1 MKGTDYFICFTDD
14 KVISKELSKRNI
26 LPQIWEISLNEKVA
40 DGAYLSKEELKIEID
55 EGAEKEFSLNISE
68 LPIKGK
74 HNLIN
79 TMAAV
84 LAATAIN
91 LPEEKFVDAMKDF
104 KNASHRLEDAGEIN
118 GVRFVNDSKATN
130 VDSVW
135 YALDSFNAPLV
146 WVAGGLDK
154 GNDYSAIDKLV
165 KEKVKALV
173 CMGKDNSKLHK
184 AFDGKIS
191 TIIDT
196 DNVEVAVEKAFNLA
210 KPGDI
215 VLLSPACAS
224 FDLFKNY
231 EDRGEQF
238 KSAVKKL
245 EQKLKS

>member
-1 MKGTDYFICFTDD
+1 
-14 KVISKELSKRNI
+14 
-26 LPQIWEISLNEKVA
+26 
-40 DGAYLSKEELKIEID
+40 
-55 EGAEKEFSLNISE
+55 
-68 LPIKGK
+68 
-74 HNLIN
+74 
-79 TMAAV
+79 MAAV
-84 LAATAIN
+84 LAATA
-91 LPEEKFVDAMKDF
+91 LRQDEGKFVEAMKDF
-104 KNASHRLEDAGEIN
+104 KNASHRLEEAGTIN
-118 GVRFVNDSKATN
+118 GVRFINDSKATN

-146 WVAGGLDK
+146 WIAGGLDK

-173 CMGKDNSKLHK
+173 CLGKDNSKLRK

-191 TIIDT
+191 SIVET
-196 DNVEVAVEKAFNLA
+196 DNISDAIEKAFELT

-238 KSAVKKL
+238 KQAVKNLAEKT
-245 EQKLKS
+245 K